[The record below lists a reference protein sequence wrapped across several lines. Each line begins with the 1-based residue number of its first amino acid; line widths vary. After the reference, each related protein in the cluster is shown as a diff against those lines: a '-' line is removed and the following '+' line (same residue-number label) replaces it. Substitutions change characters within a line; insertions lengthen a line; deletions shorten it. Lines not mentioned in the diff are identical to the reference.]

1 MLKRE
6 TLRKALITAVLCTF
20 YIAFPFP
27 GAASDIMENS
37 IRKTADQKDRECKTY
52 PVAPMHP
59 MYYGRFLI
67 DRMEYTLSGNEDKFI
82 SYEATGWYGGDY
94 QRLYLE
100 TEGKHDSG
108 SSDGG
113 EVERLDLL
121 YGRLISPF
129 WNIRAGFGYRGTYG
143 PHSDERFF
151 AAFGLKGMAPYM
163 FEVDTNFRVSNR
175 GEILLDLE
183 AEYDLY
189 ITQKFV
195 LQPRFD
201 ASFSFNRIEG
211 LGIGSGF
218 PAIGFSARLRY
229 EIKREVAPYVG
240 IRWSTMTGGSRNL
253 ARQEGEPRDTTGFL
267 AGIRIWF

>member
-1 MLKRE
+1 MLKVE
-6 TLRKALITAVLCTF
+6 TLRKMLITTVLCTF
-20 YIAFPFP
+20 HMAFPFT
-27 GAASDIMENS
+27 ATASDIMENS
-37 IRKTADQKDRECKTY
+37 IGTTAVQKNRQCKTY
-52 PVAPMHP
+52 PVAAMHP

-67 DRMEYTLSGNEDKFI
+67 DRMEYILTGSEDKFI

-100 TEGKHDSG
+100 AEGEHDSG

-129 WNIRAGFGYRGTYG
+129 WNVRAGLGFTGTYG
-143 PHSDERFF
+143 PGSDERFF
-151 AAFGLKGMAPYM
+151 AVLGLKGMAPYM

-175 GEILLDLE
+175 GEVLLDLE

-189 ITQKFV
+189 ISQKLV

-201 ASFSFNRIEG
+201 ARFSFNRLEG
-211 LGIGSGF
+211 LGIGPGF
-218 PAIGFSARLRY
+218 PEIGFSARLRY

-240 IRWSTMTGGSRNL
+240 IRWSTRTGGSRDI
-253 ARQEGEPRDTTGFL
+253 ARQEGEPRDITGFL